1 MDTHGLKFDVN
12 CSILFTELPL
22 LQRPAAAAAAGFR
35 AVEFWWPFGDDPV
48 PGDHEVDEFLA
59 ALDDA
64 GVSLAGLNFAA
75 GDLAEGHR
83 GWLSQPASSVAF
95 RDNIQACVGIAE
107 RAGCRVL
114 NALYGNR
121 VEGVSEAEQDGL
133 ALANLALAAQ
143 AADQAGATV
152 VVEALNRYESPR
164 YPLLSAAAA
173 VDVVDK
179 VRAAAGVTSIAFLAD
194 LYHLGRM
201 GEDLAGVLAAYHGK
215 IGHVQIAD
223 VPGRGA
229 PGTGEADFGRLFGEL
244 ARLGYPGW
252 VGLEYKPT
260 DPADSSSSFGWLAGL
275 PG

>member
-1 MDTHGLKFDVN
+1 VDTHGLRFDVN

-22 LQRPAAAAAAGFR
+22 TARPAAAAAAGFR

-48 PGDHEVDEFLA
+48 PGDREVDAFLA
-59 ALDDA
+59 AIADA

-75 GDLAEGHR
+75 GNLADGHR
-83 GWLSQPASSVAF
+83 GWLSLPARSAAF
-95 RDNIQACVGIAE
+95 RDNIQACVGIAG

-121 VEGVSEAEQDGL
+121 VDGVSEAEQDEL
-133 ALANLALAAQ
+133 AVANLTLAAR
-143 AADQAGATV
+143 AAAGVGATV
-152 VVEALNRYESPR
+152 VIEALNGYESPR

-173 VDVVDK
+173 VAVVDG
-179 VRAAAGVTSIAFLAD
+179 VRAAGGVANVAFLAD

-201 GEDLAGVLAAYHGK
+201 GEDLAAVLATYADK

-229 PGTGEADFGRLFGEL
+229 PGTGETDFAPLFARLAG
-244 ARLGYPGW
+244 LGYPGR
-252 VGLEYKPT
+252 VGLEYRPS
-260 DPADSSSSFGWLAGL
+260 DPADSSSSFAWLAG
-275 PG
+275 

>member
-1 MDTHGLKFDVN
+1 VDTHGLRFDVN

-22 LQRPAAAAAAGFR
+22 LDRPAAAAAAGFD

-48 PGDHEVDEFLA
+48 PGDREVDAFLA
-59 ALDDA
+59 AISDA

-75 GDLAEGHR
+75 GNLAEGHR
-83 GWLSQPASSVAF
+83 GWLSIPEHSVAF
-95 RDNIQACVGIAE
+95 RDNIQSCVGIAE

-121 VEGVSEAEQDGL
+121 VDGVSEAEQDGL
-133 ALANLALAAQ
+133 ALSNLTLAAQ
-143 AADQAGATV
+143 AAAGVGATV
-152 VVEALNRYESPR
+152 VIEALNGYESPR

-173 VDVVDK
+173 IEVVDK
-179 VRAAAGVTSIAFLAD
+179 VRAAAGSGNVAFLAD

-201 GEDLAGVLAAYHGK
+201 GEDLAGVLDTYQDK

-229 PGTGEADFGRLFGEL
+229 PGTGETDFGPLFARL
-244 ARLGYPGW
+244 ARMGYSGP
-252 VGLEYKPT
+252 VGLEYKPA
-260 DPADSSSSFGWLAGL
+260 DPADSSSSFGWLAG
-275 PG
+275 